1 MRVLL
6 VLAASAVLLAAGCG
20 GGGGKQSHSVL
31 EVSKAFSDAG
41 LPFTGIVTGNPYVT
55 GQTPFLPLSLNTS
68 DLRYNVLAELSGSD
82 TTTHTGEVVWVFD
95 TDAHA
100 KQALQIVPL
109 QKWAQ
114 GSSHIT
120 RVQLGNVIVA
130 ASGFTGAAKTKL
142 DSAISALG

>member
-1 MRVLL
+1 MRALV
-6 VLAASAVLLAAGCG
+6 VLAASAVLFAAGCG

-41 LPFTGIVTGNPYVT
+41 LPFTGIVTGNPYIT

-68 DLRYNVLAELSGSD
+68 DVRYNVLAELSGSD

-95 TDAHA
+95 TDTHA
-100 KQALQIVPL
+100 QQALDAVPL

-114 GSSHIT
+114 GSARIT

-142 DSAISALG
+142 DNAIAALS